1 MKLPTPLVAASRR
14 LTRSPPSTNPTNSRG
29 GSRRFRR
36 IGGTFGLLALVAVFV
51 LGVGTGAALLLSN
64 QAPTEDSVET
74 GPQLPGDSS
83 PEAGFARDMMVHHAQ
98 AVQMADIVRDK
109 TQSMDI
115 RIMAKTILL
124 NQQAEIGQMRGW
136 LQVWGVSDI
145 ETQPHMAWMDHPTT
159 EDRMPGMASAE
170 EMGKLQDAASDES
183 SDQMDTLFLQLMI
196 PHHQAAIPM
205 AEAILERTSRS
216 EVKQLATAIIASQ
229 QEEIRQMQE
238 SLQSRGM
245 PLENSLAPDTAAAN
259 EENPHHHPE

>member
-1 MKLPTPLVAASRR
+1 
-14 LTRSPPSTNPTNSRG
+14 
-29 GSRRFRR
+29 
-36 IGGTFGLLALVAVFV
+36 
-51 LGVGTGAALLLSN
+51 
-64 QAPTEDSVET
+64 
-74 GPQLPGDSS
+74 
-83 PEAGFARDMMVHHAQ
+83 MMVHHAQ

-109 TQSMDI
+109 TQSQDI

-170 EMGKLQDAASDES
+170 EMGKLQDAASGEF
-183 SDQMDTLFLQLMI
+183 SDQMDTLYLQLMI

-238 SLQSRGM
+238 SLQSRGI